1 MAVFV
6 MGGVMGA
13 GIVFLL
19 GGPLVGWCWK
29 AACIRRFGRCW
40 GISRRGSRLSSSPA
54 FRAWLA
60 FLVFLFREPQRR
72 APRRAGYAEALRFV
86 LAWPRGF
93 GSIIFGIGFVYTVT
107 IAFRSGAP
115 PSWPACMA
123 GSLRRSGWRWGWRNC
138 WPRSAC
144 RCTGGLSTGCSTRAT
159 AMRICAVPHHAGGRA
174 AAGGG
179 GLSGQQPWATVV
191 LFGLYMACIHSTS
204 SMGPAAVQVVS
215 PAHLRGRISA
225 IFVLVT
231 GLIGMALG
239 TFLVGFCTDH
249 VLGNPLVGVSMVML
263 AVAGLGVAGCFF
275 AWGCAGVRALV
286 AAREG

>member
-1 MAVFV
+1 MA
-6 MGGVMGA
+6 A
-13 GIVFLL
+13 GF
-19 GGPLVGWCWK
+19 PHH
-29 AACIRRFGRCW
+29 
-40 GISRRGSRLSSSPA
+40 RLSGHG
-54 FRAWLA
+54 LA

-107 IAFRSGAP
+107 IALQIWSPTFLARVHG
-115 PSWPACMA
+115 WKPAQIGLAMGMA
-123 GSLRRSGWRWGWRNC
+123 QLLAALSLPLHGWIVDRLFNAGYRDAHLRWC
-138 WPRSAC
+138 LITLVAALP
-144 RCTGGLSTGCSTRAT
+144 L
-159 AMRICAVPHHAGGRA
+159 AVA
-174 AAGGG
+174 AF
-179 GLSGQQPWATVV
+179 LVSNPWATVV

-249 VLGNPLVGVSMVML
+249 VLGNPRLVGVSMVML

-275 AWGCAGVRALV
+275 AWGCGRARAGGG
-286 AAREG
+286 ARRLTGR